1 MSQSQTKSERDF
13 HSIKPNRFFDIE
25 PRQYS
30 GGFAWFDEQ
39 TSEFGIAAKKE
50 DVINL
55 ETMR

>member
-13 HSIKPNRFFDIE
+13 HNVNPNRFFSIE
-25 PRQYS
+25 PRQYY

-50 DVINL
+50 TVINL
-55 ETMR
+55 QNMR